1 MDYRRFGNKYV
12 VRLEKGEEI
21 VESIKTLC
29 RENNIRLGTVSG
41 IGAADKAT
49 IGLFEPATKKY
60 HSRKLTGDMEITSLI
75 GNISTQEGDVYLH
88 LHATLAG
95 SSHQAIGG
103 HLNSAVISATGEIVI
118 DVIDGNVDR
127 KFSQEIGLNL
137 FEF

>member
-60 HSRKLTGDMEITSLI
+60 HSRELTGDMEITSLM
-75 GNISTQEGDVYLH
+75 GNISIPKMGTFTYIC
-88 LHATLAG
+88 TLP
-95 SSHQAIGG
+95 
-103 HLNSAVISATGEIVI
+103 
-118 DVIDGNVDR
+118 
-127 KFSQEIGLNL
+127 
-137 FEF
+137 

>member
-1 MDYRRFGNKYV
+1 MEYRKFGTKFV
-12 VRLEKGEEI
+12 VRLEKGEEV

-95 SSHQAIGG
+95 SSNQVVGG